1 MFGFLKEKL
10 KKAISS
16 ITKKIEE
23 KPVEEKAPEKEVQK
37 EKIIRKKPEVQKE
50 VEIEKEIPKKE
61 KKKGFFEKL
70 KEKVTTTSINEG
82 EFEDIFYD
90 LEIALLENNTAVEVI
105 ERIKQNLK
113 EVLVNKPIER
123 SKIKTIIQNTL
134 KNTINSLFDIKQID
148 FIDLVKTKK
157 PFTILFVGVNGSGK
171 TSSIAKVAHL
181 LKKKGLTSVLVAADT
196 FRAGSIQQI
205 EEWGNRLGI
214 KVIKHDYGSDPTAVA
229 FDGKKFGESH
239 GINVVLIDTA
249 GRQHSNV
256 DLKEQ
261 MKKIVRVIKPDLKIF
276 VGESIVG
283 NDAIIQA
290 QEFNDSIDLDGVI
303 LTKSDIDE
311 KGGTA
316 LSISYVIKKPIIF
329 LTYGQELSDIKEFDK
344 NDITKNLGI

>member
-61 KKKGFFEKL
+61 EKKGFFEKL

-171 TSSIAKVAHL
+171 TSTISKIAYL
-181 LKKKGLTSVLVAADT
+181 LQKNGLSVVLGAGDSFRMAA
-196 FRAGSIQQI
+196 IEQL
-205 EEWGNRLGI
+205 EEWGRRLGV
-214 KVIKHDYGSDPTAVA
+214 KVIKHEYGSDPTSICFDTVA
-229 FDGKKFGESH
+229 YAKSH
-239 GINVVLIDTA
+239 GIDVVLLDSA
-249 GRQHSNV
+249 GRQHSNT
-256 DLKEQ
+256 DLMEE
-261 MKKIVRVIKPDLKIF
+261 MKKINRVIKPDLKIF
-276 VGESIVG
+276 VGEALVG
-283 NDAIIQA
+283 NDILLQA
-290 QEFNDSIDLDGVI
+290 QEFDKAVGIDGLI
-303 LTKSDIDE
+303 LTKSDVDE
-311 KGGTA
+311 KGGA
-316 LSISYVIKKPIIF
+316 MISTEYVLHKPIYY
-329 LTYGQELSDIKEFDK
+329 LTCGQELKDLKEFK
-344 NDITKNLGI
+344 KEDILKNLGI

>member
-61 KKKGFFEKL
+61 EKKGFFEKL

-113 EVLVNKPIER
+113 EVLVNKPIE
-123 SKIKTIIQNTL
+123 S
-134 KNTINSLFDIKQID
+134 SLFDIKQID

-171 TSSIAKVAHL
+171 TSTISKIAYL
-181 LKKKGLTSVLVAADT
+181 LQKNGLSVVLGAGDSFRMAA
-196 FRAGSIQQI
+196 IEQL
-205 EEWGNRLGI
+205 EEWGRRLGV
-214 KVIKHDYGSDPTAVA
+214 KVIKHEYGSDPTSICFDTVA
-229 FDGKKFGESH
+229 YAKSH
-239 GINVVLIDTA
+239 GIDVVLLDSA
-249 GRQHSNV
+249 GRQHSNT
-256 DLKEQ
+256 DLMEE
-261 MKKIVRVIKPDLKIF
+261 MKKINRVIKPDLKIF
-276 VGESIVG
+276 VGEALVG
-283 NDAIIQA
+283 NDILLQA
-290 QEFNDSIDLDGVI
+290 QEFDKAIGIDGLI
-303 LTKSDIDE
+303 LTKSDVDE
-311 KGGTA
+311 KGGA
-316 LSISYVIKKPIIF
+316 MISTEYVLHKPIYY
-329 LTYGQELSDIKEFDK
+329 LTCGQELKDLKEFK
-344 NDITKNLGI
+344 KEDILKNLGI